1 VQQVHSAESTAMKV
15 AILATVLCGC
25 WWTAESIRSSRQDK
39 TRSRDRDRGSSKLWD
54 VAHFV
59 GVIGVIV
66 GFTDVGHVQR
76 GEQLIKMS
84 GFGLMVAGISV
95 RWLAIHT
102 LGKYFT
108 GKVRIFEDHRLI
120 RNGLYQHVRH
130 PAYAGDLIAYLGFGL
145 VFSNWI
151 SLVLIFCP
159 ILLVALY
166 RMRIEERV
174 LRDAFGQEYLDYME
188 KTKRLFLGIY

>member
-1 VQQVHSAESTAMKV
+1 MKV

-25 WWTAESIRSSRQDK
+25 WWAAEFIRSSLQDK
-39 TRSRDRDRGSSKLWD
+39 TLSRDRDRGSSKLWD
-54 VAHFV
+54 IAHLV
-59 GVIGVIV
+59 GAIGVIV
-66 GFTDVGHVQR
+66 GFTGVGHLR
-76 GEQLIKMS
+76 HGEQLIAIS

-120 RNGLYQHVRH
+120 RTGLYQHVRH

-145 VFSNWI
+145 VFANWI
-151 SLVLIFCP
+151 SFVLIFCS

-166 RMRIEERV
+166 RMRIEEQA
-174 LRDAFGQEYLDYME
+174 LREAFGLEYLNYIE
-188 KTKRLFLGIY
+188 KTKRLFPGIY

>member
-1 VQQVHSAESTAMKV
+1 VKV
-15 AILATVLCGC
+15 AILATILCGC
-25 WWTAESIRSSRQDK
+25 WWTAEFIRSSRQDK
-39 TRSRDRDRGSSKLWD
+39 TLSRDRDGGSSKLWD
-54 VAHFV
+54 IAHLV

-66 GFTDVGHVQR
+66 GFTEVGHVQH
-76 GEQLIKMS
+76 GEQLIAMS

-102 LGKYFT
+102 LGRYFT
-108 GKVRIFEDHRLI
+108 GQVRIFEDHQLI
-120 RNGLYQHVRH
+120 RTGLYQHVRH

-151 SLVLIFCP
+151 SLVLIFCS

-166 RMRIEERV
+166 RMRIEEKA
-174 LRDAFGQEYLDYME
+174 LREAFGQEYLDYMDE
-188 KTKRLFLGIY
+188 TKRLFPGIY